1 MAKPP
6 LELQTLV
13 TDARTLGSG
22 RTALYLSDYEL
33 LGLVGLILEDLGRND
48 LAQQSGSSAT
58 VAGGYFQRPLASFEQ
73 SPFGTQSF
81 WDVFLECQREVEDF
95 ATYFRCL
102 CAIHKRRRKY
112 EVILSQQAFPTSD
125 QIAPRALLEFG
136 LSDSP
141 ALATWLTWRKWL
153 FDLDNR
159 AGQETGYLFEPILSA
174 ALGGVPFSAKRSPI
188 KRAERPT
195 DGRQA
200 DCIVGRDAYEFKI
213 RVTIAA
219 SGQGRWREELAFP
232 VDCRASGFNPIL
244 VVLDPTPNPRLSE
257 LSAMFIAVGGSVY
270 IGEDAWSHL
279 ELRAGP
285 TMAVFLETYVREPV
299 ANISQLMKAPAD
311 MTLRSVPGGDV
322 SLSFDLPDG
331 IYERRIARA
340 ASSQVQDDPTE
351 DELDP

>member
-13 TDARTLGSG
+13 TAARTLGSG
-22 RTALYLSDYEL
+22 RTALYLPDAEL
-33 LGLVGLILEDLGRND
+33 LSLIGLILADLGKNA
-48 LAQQSGSSAT
+48 LAQQLGDGGAVGGS
-58 VAGGYFQRPLASFEQ
+58 YFQRPLASFEV
-73 SPFGTQSF
+73 SPFGARDF
-81 WDVFLECQREVEDF
+81 WEVLLRCQQEVEDF

-102 CAIHKRRRKY
+102 CEIHKRRRKY
-112 EVILSQQAFPTSD
+112 DVILSKQAFPTSD

-136 LSDSP
+136 LSDSS

-174 ALGGVPFSAKRSPI
+174 ALGGVPFSPRRSPI

-195 DGRQA
+195 DGRQV
-200 DCIVGRDAYEFKI
+200 DCIVGCDAYEFKI

-219 SGQGRWREELAFP
+219 SGQGRWSEELAFP

-244 VVLDPTPNPRLSE
+244 VVLDPTPNPRLTD
-257 LSAMFIAVGGSVY
+257 LSAAFVAAGGSVY
-270 IGEDAWSHL
+270 IGQDAWAHL
-279 ELRAGP
+279 EQRAGP
-285 TMAVFLETYVREPV
+285 TMAVFLETYVRRPV
-299 ANISQLMKAPAD
+299 ANISDLMQAPAN

-322 SLSFDLPDG
+322 CLTFDLPAG
-331 IYERRIARA
+331 AYERRIVRA
-340 ASSQVQDDPTE
+340 ASVLIQEDPDEDDLEP
-351 DELDP
+351 